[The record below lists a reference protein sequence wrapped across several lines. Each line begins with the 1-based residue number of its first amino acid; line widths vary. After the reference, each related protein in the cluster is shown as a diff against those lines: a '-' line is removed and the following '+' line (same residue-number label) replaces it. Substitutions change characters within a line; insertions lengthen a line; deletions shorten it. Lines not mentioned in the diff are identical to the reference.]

1 MTCGFPAI
9 SLLLYF
15 CGARYSRGK
24 DDLRIFYQ
32 QTGMIFISGITISF
46 FLFFLLLLKH
56 QKNRADWIL
65 VIWFGAISIHQLL
78 FYLQQAGYNQQY
90 SFLEGLILPFPLI
103 HGPLLFLYVSALVK
117 PLPPKRIVYVI
128 HSLPFTLCFIYM
140 IPFLMMPAEQKH
152 YIMMHNG
159 VGYEAFLLLKSI
171 AILILGFGYIIASL
185 ILIHRHQRNI
195 MMQFSNLDKI
205 NLQWLKYLSYGL
217 FIIWMV
223 VVFGQEV
230 HIFLA
235 TIAFMIVIG
244 FFGIR
249 QVGIFSKHPLAAT
262 HHHQNADT
270 VNEPIPVQ
278 EEDDPDE
285 QLRYEKS
292 GLTAERKMML
302 RNQLN
307 TLMDDE
313 KIFLDPELSLDS
325 LSDQLDIH
333 ANYLSQF
340 INEELGATFYDY
352 INNSR
357 IREFIR
363 RKSLPENQR
372 FTILA
377 LAYDCGF
384 NSKSS
389 FNRHFKKVTGKSP
402 SEYFQPQDSE
412 AILN

>member
-1 MTCGFPAI
+1 
-9 SLLLYF
+9 
-15 CGARYSRGK
+15 
-24 DDLRIFYQ
+24 
-32 QTGMIFISGITISF
+32 MIFISGITISF
-46 FLFFLLLLKH
+46 FLFFLILLKH
-56 QKNRADWIL
+56 QKNQADWIL
-65 VIWFGAISIHQLL
+65 AVWFGAISIHQLL
-78 FYLQQAGYNQQY
+78 YYLQMSGYNQQY

-117 PLPPKRIVYVI
+117 PLPPGRKDYII
-128 HSLPFTLCFIYM
+128 HTLPFTLCFAYM
-140 IPFLMMPAEQKH
+140 IPFMMLPAEQKH
-152 YIMMHNG
+152 YVMMHNG
-159 VGYEAFLLLKSI
+159 VGYEAFLLIKSF

-185 ILIHRHQRNI
+185 ILIQRHQKNI
-195 MMQFSNLDKI
+195 RMQFSNLDKI

-223 VVFGQEV
+223 VVLGQEV

-235 TIAFMIVIG
+235 AIVFMMVIG

-249 QVGIFSKHPLAAT
+249 QVGIFSKHPIAVP
-262 HHHQNADT
+262 HHHLSKQ
-270 VNEPIPVQ
+270 VVPEIERKEQV
-278 EEDDPDE
+278 DDSEE

-292 GLTAERKMML
+292 GLTVERKILL
-302 RNQLN
+302 RHQLK
-307 TLMDDE
+307 TLMAEE
-313 KIFLDPELSLDS
+313 KIFLDPDLSLDS
-325 LSDQLDIH
+325 LADRLDIH

-352 INNSR
+352 INNGR
-357 IREFIR
+357 VQEFIK
-363 RKSLPENQR
+363 RKSLAENQK

-402 SEYFQPQDSE
+402 SEYFQLQDSE